1 MNLFPI
7 ADEFTSATAAPS
19 TAPMPAVTFDLL
31 TDFVVLAALL
41 LACLVYRWT
50 APAPNSPVHTS
61 RGERLMYA
69 VGAAASVIVIGNY
82 AIGGFKSFGYDVPT
96 TEKPAAAV
104 GMMLIGQGTDPEQPA
119 ALGIDWATE
128 T

>member
-1 MNLFPI
+1 MNVSLV
-7 ADEFTSATAAPS
+7 ADGFTSATAPS

-31 TDFVVLAALL
+31 TGFIVLAALL

-50 APAPNSPVHTS
+50 APAPGFPVQTS

-69 VGAAASVIVIGNY
+69 AGTAASVIVIGSY
-82 AIGGFKSFGYDVPT
+82 LAGGFKGFKYDAPT
-96 TEKPAAAV
+96 TEKPTAAAGPV
-104 GMMLIGQGTDPEQPA
+104 LIGQETNPEQLA
-119 ALGIDWATE
+119 ARGIDWATE